1 MNNVEVI
8 SALWAAFDRFD
19 FAAAGPLLHD
29 SFVCD
34 WPQSGE
40 RIRGRDN
47 FIALNQNYPGQ
58 WRIKI
63 VRLLASGDEV
73 VTECEVSDETVT
85 NRAISFFRLK
95 DGLIIHI
102 REFWP
107 DRMEAKADRA
117 QWVEQL

>member
-1 MNNVEVI
+1 MNNVDVVR
-8 SALWAAFDRFD
+8 ALWAAFDQFD
-19 FAAAGPLLHD
+19 FASAATLLHD
-29 SFVCD
+29 SFVCE

-47 FIALNQNYPGQ
+47 FIALNQHYPGQ

-63 VRLLASGDEV
+63 VRLLASGDDV
-73 VTECEVSDETVT
+73 VTECEVSDGMVT

-95 DGLIIHI
+95 DGSIIHI

-107 DRMEAKADRA
+107 DPMEAKADRA
-117 QWVEQL
+117 QWVERF